1 MPPIRLPPPGSSQRT
16 KKQKPRV
23 SRTRVRLGR
32 GHHVP
37 LHRLLEGGS
46 PEARGRPPSPGS
58 SRRARDTASRRP
70 PHALRGRARRR
81 AGVGPPAVALAPR
94 GRPPRPSLV
103 SGPRPGRIRSLTTLQ
118 PQRCAPA
125 RPAPRAD
132 GLAVS
137 GAHAW
142 RWWPATNPQCPVEP
156 PGPEKKNKKKTR
168 NLNLKRGAA
177 VSPWPPSARPRVP
190 NSPLPYGELR
200 GAQCLLPRS
209 DSRPG
214 GGLTGWSARGLL
226 VQPCQTPFV
235 SELWPFQRKNQ
246 KNFDNS

>member
-1 MPPIRLPPPGSSQRT
+1 MGSRVPG
-16 KKQKPRV
+16 PA
-23 SRTRVRLGR
+23 GF
-32 GHHVP
+32 
-37 LHRLLEGGS
+37 
-46 PEARGRPPSPGS
+46 ARSPPSSLSAAPPLGPLRGLTDS
-58 SRRARDTASRRP
+58 PCRARTLGGGGLQQTPSVRSNRQ
-70 PHALRGRARRR
+70 
-81 AGVGPPAVALAPR
+81 AP
-94 GRPPRPSLV
+94 
-103 SGPRPGRIRSLTTLQ
+103 
-118 PQRCAPA
+118 
-125 RPAPRAD
+125 
-132 GLAVS
+132 
-137 GAHAW
+137 
-142 RWWPATNPQCPVEP
+142 
-156 PGPEKKNKKKTR
+156 KKKKKTR

>member
-156 PGPEKKNKKKTR
+156 PGPEKKNKKK
-168 NLNLKRGAA
+168 N
-177 VSPWPPSARPRVP
+177 SEPQPQAR
-190 NSPLPYGELR
+190 
-200 GAQCLLPRS
+200 C
-209 DSRPG
+209 
-214 GGLTGWSARGLL
+214 GGLTLAALRAPAGAQLSSPLRG
-226 VQPCQTPFV
+226 VEGGSMSPPPF
-235 SELWPFQRKNQ
+235 
-246 KNFDNS
+246 